1 MTILSRPRPLS
12 WDTTCPPHLAVTGL
26 LLRWVHSGSR
36 WRVRIFYG
44 LLIWQLVGIFLLVVA
59 VPAFADPAGAQPGGD
74 KPNPADTSMFGW
86 IDVKDSSGIP
96 VSQYFIAVDQGNA
109 FSVIP
114 GVNNDKKANIALAPI
129 LELEYGLVKITCQ
142 IALWIIGYGLSFKW
156 MNFIARPF
164 QKLGEATESLTN
176 STAILALALTLAGGV
191 AAFSV
196 VRGRHSKA
204 AYQVGSALVITAL
217 MGSIF
222 AQPVAQLLGE
232 NGYLSK
238 ARDVGISISSGITDG
253 TGTSPAGSEASINKL
268 QTSLADGFLRTPTQL
283 LNFNANVDKNGCKG
297 VWNTGIR
304 NGDRDKLK
312 DAIEKCGASGK
323 KMKYAA
329 DHLTGDRLAS
339 AAAIEFL
346 AGILLLFGC
355 FLIGKIVLTTV
366 IALTNAILLPVVGTL
381 GVVAGGL
388 QGMAFKCLC
397 NIGLALI
404 KLPLTVIYAG
414 AYASLLGSMLK
425 VDGNPVQ
432 ILLLATVLLAIAI
445 VAFRR
450 IDSGLKNSHGNV
462 LSFLN
467 RGGGSPELPK
477 ATTPTL
483 LKRTGALAL
492 QAGGAALGVPP
503 SLTGLAI
510 GAGRGVRNK
519 LSSNKA
525 HKLPGTQSAEEQQQ
539 RQWWAQQHQWYG
551 AQYQW
556 WASNQHSSAHEPIT
570 VSEHGP
576 SSPLPAP
583 VSDQDSSSSPPR
595 VHELLREAPP
605 MHPYVASAVGA
616 MPQQIQPASSLPE
629 VDFSGLCG
637 ATNKNGT
644 RCLNYAGS
652 CPHHSAGGGSLP
664 AVDVSFCGAPLARG
678 GRCSNR
684 AGSCRHH
691 SGGGGTLPPT
701 RAQQSAP
708 VYSAPSPADS
718 ARTMS
723 LPATSTSEVAP
734 AARSR
739 VADLINT
746 PR

>member
-12 WDTTCPPHLAVTGL
+12 WDTTCPPHLAVAGL

-44 LLIWQLVGIFLLVVA
+44 LLIWQLAGIFLLVIA
-59 VPAFADPAGAQPGGD
+59 GPALADPAGAQPGGE

-86 IDVKDSSGIP
+86 IDVKDSSDIP

-129 LELEYGLVKITCQ
+129 LELEYGLIKITCQ

-176 STAILALALTLAGGV
+176 STALLVLALTLAGGV

-253 TGTSPAGSEASINKL
+253 TGVSPAGSEASINKL

-312 DAIEKCGASGK
+312 DNIEKCGASGK

-404 KLPLTVIYAG
+404 KLPLTVVYAG

-432 ILLLATVLLAIAI
+432 ILLLATVLLVIAI

-450 IDSGLKNSHGNV
+450 IDAGLKNSHGNV

-477 ATTPTL
+477 TTTPTL

-510 GAGRGVRNK
+510 GAGRGVHNK
-519 LSSNKA
+519 LSSSKA
-525 HKLPGTQSAEEQQQ
+525 HKLPATQSAQEQERQ
-539 RQWWAQQHQWYG
+539 QWWAQQHQWYG

-556 WASNQHSSAHEPIT
+556 WATNQA
-570 VSEHGP
+570 SENAPTPVGSGP

-583 VSDQDSSSSPPR
+583 PADGPSSSAPR
-595 VHELLREAPP
+595 VNEILREAPP

-616 MPQQIQPASSLPE
+616 MPQQIQPVISLPPE
-629 VDFSGLCG
+629 DH
-637 ATNKNGT
+637 
-644 RCLNYAGS
+644 
-652 CPHHSAGGGSLP
+652 PHHTAGGGSVP
-664 AVDVSFCGAPLARG
+664 PVNTSFCGAPLARG

-684 AGSCRHH
+684 AGSCPHH
-691 SGGGGTLPPT
+691 SAGGGILPPT
-701 RAQQSAP
+701 RAPQPTP

-723 LPATSTSEVAP
+723 MPSEPTPSSEVSP
-734 AARSR
+734 ARSR

>member
-1 MTILSRPRPLS
+1 MTIAPRLRPLS
-12 WDTTCPPHLAVTGL
+12 WDTTHPPHLAVAGL
-26 LLRWVHSGSR
+26 ILRWIHSGSR
-36 WRVRIFYG
+36 WRVRIVYG
-44 LLIWQLVGIFLLVVA
+44 LLIWQMAGIFLLVIA
-59 VPAFADPAGAQPGGD
+59 GPAFADPTGAQPSGGD

-86 IDVKDSSGIP
+86 IDVKDSSDIP

-156 MNFIARPF
+156 MNFIATPF
-164 QKLGEATESLTN
+164 QKLGDATESLTN
-176 STAILALALTLAGGV
+176 NTAILVLALTLAGGV
-191 AAFSV
+191 AAFAV

-217 MGSIF
+217 MGSVF

-232 NGYLSK
+232 DGYLSK
-238 ARDVGISISSGITDG
+238 ARDVGISISSGITEG
-253 TGTSPAGSEASINKL
+253 TGNSPAGSAANINKL

-283 LNFNANVDKNGCKG
+283 LNFNANVDKNGCKD
-297 VWNTGIR
+297 VWNSGIR
-304 NGDRDKLK
+304 KGDRDKLK
-312 DAIEKCGASGK
+312 DAIEKCGGSGK

-339 AAAIEFL
+339 AAAIEIL
-346 AGILLLFGC
+346 AGILLVFGC
-355 FLIGKIVLTTV
+355 YLIGKIVLATI

-404 KLPLTVIYAG
+404 KLPLTVVYAG

-432 ILLLATVLLAIAI
+432 ILLLATILLVIAV

-467 RGGGSPELPK
+467 RGGGSPERPK

-492 QAGGAALGVPP
+492 QAGAATFGVPP

-519 LSSNKA
+519 VSPPKA
-525 HKLPGTQSAEEQQQ
+525 HKLPATQSPEDQAQQ
-539 RQWWAQQHQWYG
+539 QWWAQQHQWYG

-556 WASNQHSSAHEPIT
+556 WATNQHDSADAAAPVT
-570 VSEHGP
+570 TSASGP

-583 VSDQDSSSSPPR
+583 PADAPPSAPR
-595 VHELLREAPP
+595 VHDVLREAPP

-616 MPQQIQPASSLPE
+616 MPQQIQQASSLPP
-629 VDFSGLCG
+629 VDM
-637 ATNKNGT
+637 
-644 RCLNYAGS
+644 
-652 CPHHSAGGGSLP
+652 
-664 AVDVSFCGAPLARG
+664 SFCGAPLARG

-684 AGSCRHH
+684 AGSCPHH
-691 SGGGGTLPPT
+691 SAGGGSLPPLPPT
-701 RAQQSAP
+701 PTRAPRSTP

-723 LPATSTSEVAP
+723 LPSAPAPQPAP
-734 AARSR
+734 AAAVPAPPRSR